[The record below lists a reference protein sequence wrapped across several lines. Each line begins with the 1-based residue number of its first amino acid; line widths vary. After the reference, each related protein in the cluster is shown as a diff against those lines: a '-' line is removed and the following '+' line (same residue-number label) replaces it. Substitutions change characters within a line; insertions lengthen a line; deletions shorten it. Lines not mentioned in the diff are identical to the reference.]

1 MEGTIKQKIAL
12 TKLADDNTKVVIYGG
27 AAGGGKSFLG
37 CFWLLVMSL
46 SYPETKWFIGRE
58 ELKRIRQ
65 STLISWS
72 KVCSLLGFTDF
83 DINGQDNYILLKNGS
98 RIDLLDLQY
107 QPRDPLYERF
117 GSLEYTGGWI
127 EEGTETN
134 FGAYD
139 VLKTRIGRHLND
151 KYDLLSKLL
160 ITCNPKKCWI
170 HTEFYK
176 PFKNGTLDKSF
187 CFIQALVTDNPHLSE
202 DYINNLK
209 STKDKAKR
217 ERLLFGNWDYEDSP
231 DQLIDFDSMTDYFS
245 NDHIQ
250 ITGFKYITADI
261 ARKGRD
267 KTIVRVWHGYVC
279 IDRVELKVSKV
290 TESADLIKNLQNK
303 HAIPISRVVVDEDGV
318 GGGVMDILDCNG
330 FVNNSKPLNGENF
343 SNLKSQCSYGMSKLI
358 CDKKIREI
366 CYNEDV
372 KNAVI
377 EEMAEVKQANID
389 NDGKVSIISKD
400 IMKEKLGRSPDE
412 WDSIM
417 MRYYFEIK
425 NTDKGVVIW

>member
-1 MEGTIKQKIAL
+1 MIGTKKQRIAIKYL
-12 TKLADDNTKVVIYGG
+12 TDDTTKVVVYGG

-37 CFWLLVMSL
+37 CFWLLVMCL
-46 SYPETKWFIGRE
+46 SYPKTRWFIGRE

-72 KVCSLLGFTDF
+72 KVCSLLNFKDYT
-83 DINGQDNYILLKNGS
+83 INGQDNFIMLSNGS

-139 VLKTRIGRHLND
+139 VLKTRIGRHLNEEFG
-151 KYDLLSKLL
+151 LISKML
-160 ITCNPKKCWI
+160 ITCNPKKGWI
-170 HTEFYK
+170 YNDFWK
-176 PFKNGTLDKSF
+176 PFKLGVLDKTF
-187 CFIQALVTDNPHLSE
+187 CFIQALVTDNPHLPE

-231 DQLIDFDSMTDYFS
+231 DQLIDYDSMNDYF
-245 NDHIQ
+245 NNIHV
-250 ITGFKYITADI
+250 TGSGKKYITADI

-267 KTIVRVWHGYVC
+267 KTIARVWDGLKC

-290 TESADLIKNLQNK
+290 TESAALITDLQIKHKVPLSN
-303 HAIPISRVVVDEDGV
+303 IIVDEDGV
-318 GGGVMDILDCNG
+318 GGGVMDILNCYG
-330 FVNNSKPLNGENF
+330 FVNNSKALFGENYI
-343 SNLKSQCSYGMSKLI
+343 NLKSQCSFGMAKLI
-358 CDKKIREI
+358 TDKLVYEL
-366 CYNEDV
+366 CTNEDV
-372 KNAVI
+372 KTAVI
-377 EEMAEVKQANID
+377 EEMAEVKQKDID
-389 NDGKVSIISKD
+389 NDGKVAIVSKD
-400 IMKEKLGRSPDE
+400 LMKEKLGRSPDE

-417 MRYYFEIK
+417 MRYYFELYNNDFYFK
-425 NTDKGVVIW
+425 